1 MELILPAVHCML
13 FSGASCTSC
22 VCQRQRKRQRLLAE
36 MCAKYFPLGDAEKKL
51 ATTTVYKELGVV
63 YCKNDKV
70 NAYRYRRY
78 RRRHRHRQK

>member
-1 MELILPAVHCML
+1 
-13 FSGASCTSC
+13 
-22 VCQRQRKRQRLLAE
+22 
-36 MCAKYFPLGDAEKKL
+36 MCAKYFPLGDAEEKL